1 MRFFKDNNYKK
12 LAIVISIP
20 ILLIAQ
26 YYLFKIG
33 VFKPMVKGIEVS
45 ISNGDYIKDLDKF
58 TIKLDEEVTL
68 DSGNY
73 ITIPS
78 YSKQPKIWFKELDE
92 DNILHIKDDKIVG
105 LKEGIASVGIMKDSR
120 VLRKK
125 NIKVVK
131 QKVTDVTV
139 TANND
144 INYVGDSTKIDA
156 KVDVDYD
163 RFKEKE
169 AIYYTS
175 TNESVL
181 KVENNKINAV
191 GVGKANILV
200 KSGDIEKIL
209 SYNISAKIAN
219 IKIDNVIELLT
230 GETKKLNPQ
239 IITSPTGLKPGQIK
253 YELVDA
259 KLPIQRAISIN
270 KNGKI
275 VALREGEEKVKI
287 TCGNKSKIIT
297 IKVTD
302 KQHKIQ
308 NISYQY
314 EIVDEKLIITFV
326 WDYINDIN
334 QYGIYIKNNSLGDND
349 YKLFDTIN
357 TNPNELL
364 DSNKVKTTIELDL
377 VGGRLPDISIYIVG
391 ITPNGETEKSDIINI
406 KPKDIV
412 DEKVEHL
419 EGYLDSE
426 NNIRLSWK
434 PINIESITYSI
445 YIKDNLNKENGFV
458 LYQNGIQENHYIIPV
473 NNENID
479 IDIYVVGNED
489 GKNSNQSNI
498 INIKK

>member
-1 MRFFKDNNYKK
+1 
-12 LAIVISIP
+12 
-20 ILLIAQ
+20 
-26 YYLFKIG
+26 
-33 VFKPMVKGIEVS
+33 
-45 ISNGDYIKDLDKF
+45 
-58 TIKLDEEVTL
+58 
-68 DSGNY
+68 
-73 ITIPS
+73 
-78 YSKQPKIWFKELDE
+78 
-92 DNILHIKDDKIVG
+92 
-105 LKEGIASVGIMKDSR
+105 
-120 VLRKK
+120 
-125 NIKVVK
+125 
-131 QKVTDVTV
+131 
-139 TANND
+139 
-144 INYVGDSTKIDA
+144 
-156 KVDVDYD
+156 
-163 RFKEKE
+163 
-169 AIYYTS
+169 
-175 TNESVL
+175 
-181 KVENNKINAV
+181 
-191 GVGKANILV
+191 
-200 KSGDIEKIL
+200 
-209 SYNISAKIAN
+209 
-219 IKIDNVIELLT
+219 
-230 GETKKLNPQ
+230 
-239 IITSPTGLKPGQIK
+239 
-253 YELVDA
+253 
-259 KLPIQRAISIN
+259 
-270 KNGKI
+270 
-275 VALREGEEKVKI
+275 
-287 TCGNKSKIIT
+287 
-297 IKVTD
+297 
-302 KQHKIQ
+302 
-308 NISYQY
+308 
-314 EIVDEKLIITFV
+314 V

-357 TNPNELL
+357 TNSNELL